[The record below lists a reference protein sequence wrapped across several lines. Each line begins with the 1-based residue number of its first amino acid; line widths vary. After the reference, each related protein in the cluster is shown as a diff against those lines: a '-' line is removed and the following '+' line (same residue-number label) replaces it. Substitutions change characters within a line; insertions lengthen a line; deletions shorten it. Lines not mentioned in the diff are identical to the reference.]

1 VKYAGTTNMKELSE
15 FVNQNICG
23 TLSWEYLREIRDQW
37 NGPLVVKGILHPDDV
52 VRAVQVGVDGVI
64 VSNHGARQFN
74 GAPAAI
80 DVLPS
85 IADRFRGKTAILY
98 DSGVNSGLDI
108 LRAIALGA
116 DFVFLGRAFMYAV
129 AALGD
134 MGGDHVTNIFIED
147 LKNNMVQMGT
157 STIEEVKQQ
166 MVKG

>member
-1 VKYAGTTNMKELSE
+1 M
-15 FVNQNICG
+15 
-23 TLSWEYLREIRDQW
+23 
-37 NGPLVVKGILHPDDV
+37 
-52 VRAVQVGVDGVI
+52 I

-85 IADRFRGKTAILY
+85 IVEKFRGKIAILF
-98 DSGVNSGLDI
+98 DSGVYSGLDI

-134 MGGDHVTNIFIED
+134 IGSDHVANILIDD
-147 LKNNMVQMGT
+147 LKNNMVQLGV
-157 STIEEVKQQ
+157 STIEEAKQR
-166 MVKG
+166 GREHY